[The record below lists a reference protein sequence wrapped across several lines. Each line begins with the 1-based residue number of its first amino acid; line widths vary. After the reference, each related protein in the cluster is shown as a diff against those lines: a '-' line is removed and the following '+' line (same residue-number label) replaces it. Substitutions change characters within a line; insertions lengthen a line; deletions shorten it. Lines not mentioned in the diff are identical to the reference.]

1 MDDLAFDWDNANVD
15 HIARHRISPREIEQ
29 VFANK
34 AIDIDFDMVN
44 GEERW
49 TSIGHTGQ
57 LRILV
62 VVWTMRE
69 EFIRP
74 VTAFDADKE
83 VSKEYLTIRGL

>member
-34 AIDIDFDMVN
+34 AVDIDFDMVN

-49 TSIGHTGQ
+49 TSIGHTSQLPSWLWSGRCAKNPSGQ
-57 LRILV
+57 
-62 VVWTMRE
+62 
-69 EFIRP
+69 
-74 VTAFDADKE
+74 
-83 VSKEYLTIRGL
+83 